1 MWILHFPS
9 LTLPSNHSR
18 HINICN
24 WIHFTLEST
33 MLICLFIV
41 CPNSIRPLG
50 WQGFTWSYWTVALE
64 ATQGICQTHRWWAMA
79 FAFLRLLSRKV
90 WSGRPAHWKVPS
102 RDVTLQ
108 WTHLPYG
115 FGALRDVL
123 RVGTRHQLEWVPA
136 QERRWREC
144 PRLFI
149 EDGIAPRNLQR
160 SWNDNSAFPQIWS
173 RFGFLSFFLSVFR
186 YFKIS
191 RKDPLPTDPYIKDAN
206 GDDALTTASLN
217 GHEDI
222 FQHLIDN
229 VVYSPERIADAYQ
242 LFATVYLEDEI
253 TMQCAIKYL
262 RKALKFRA
270 KHNLVKHCTVTRNA
284 AFQNAIEFSTEK
296 DLDSLQADDLRM
308 QCLLI
313 SERILGA
320 THKVTIERIDKQGRF
335 F

>member
-1 MWILHFPS
+1 M
-9 LTLPSNHSR
+9 
-18 HINICN
+18 
-24 WIHFTLEST
+24 
-33 MLICLFIV
+33 
-41 CPNSIRPLG
+41 
-50 WQGFTWSYWTVALE
+50 
-64 ATQGICQTHRWWAMA
+64 
-79 FAFLRLLSRKV
+79 
-90 WSGRPAHWKVPS
+90 
-102 RDVTLQ
+102 
-108 WTHLPYG
+108 
-115 FGALRDVL
+115 
-123 RVGTRHQLEWVPA
+123 
-136 QERRWREC
+136 
-144 PRLFI
+144 
-149 EDGIAPRNLQR
+149 
-160 SWNDNSAFPQIWS
+160 
-173 RFGFLSFFLSVFR
+173 FR